1 MADIPA
7 SHPTWLPLV
16 RVEGE
21 ADIAGAN
28 WTVEGQRAAEVAVV
42 EGVLGVYLHTGTMV
56 IFR

>member
-1 MADIPA
+1 M
-7 SHPTWLPLV
+7 
-16 RVEGE
+16 EGE

-42 EGVLGVYLHTGTMV
+42 EAVLGVYLHTGTMV